1 MPSTSMGTFG
11 GQFGQAGQFADT
23 AAWGASA
30 MSMMG
35 GGSDDPLMSCLM
47 EMASGCYPRFLFC
60 IEMQQQQQCAV
71 AYNNLVTQ
79 ITGHATMNQY
89 NQGMNGGFNMYGT
102 IGAMMPAMMGGP
114 FPNNMMM
121 MNGAG
126 NQGMATQMFAMQMM
140 VGLTPCRPGSQ
151 DAGCRIRK
159 AMDVMKLVFE
169 LKYYNIETHFE
180 MDYCNALKELVNK
193 VDDQALNADATAFDH
208 CLNAERDLDE
218 TGVDCGGADCG
229 ACTTTDA
236 GING

>member
-1 MPSTSMGTFG
+1 MKKTLFPGLCIIFLLILTPFSFAQSGSGMPSTSMGTFG

-35 GGSDDPLMSCLM
+35 GGSDDPLISCLM

-121 MNGAG
+121 MNNNDESG
-126 NQGMATQMFAMQMM
+126 
-140 VGLTPCRPGSQ
+140 VVSQ
-151 DAGCRIRK
+151 
-159 AMDVMKLVFE
+159 F
-169 LKYYNIETHFE
+169 
-180 MDYCNALKELVNK
+180 
-193 VDDQALNADATAFDH
+193 
-208 CLNAERDLDE
+208 
-218 TGVDCGGADCG
+218 
-229 ACTTTDA
+229 
-236 GING
+236 